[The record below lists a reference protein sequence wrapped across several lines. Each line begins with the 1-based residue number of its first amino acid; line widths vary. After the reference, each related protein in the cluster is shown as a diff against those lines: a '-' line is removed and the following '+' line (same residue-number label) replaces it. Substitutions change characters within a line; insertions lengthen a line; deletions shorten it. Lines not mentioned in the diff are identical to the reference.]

1 MEDNIPNEPKS
12 SRTPWLRRF
21 VGLIL
26 IITAVFG
33 WLLSLGGI
41 AALWSSKPVVT
52 TTSIDLV
59 DSITISLDATEQML
73 AVLNLSLQQARSSLD
88 QVASTLDDFGE
99 TIGATS
105 SVLQSI
111 SDIIGNDFVDLLNNT
126 VVGLSAMEK
135 TSQLI
140 DNTLIF
146 VSAIPF
152 FGGSQYRPEVPLSKS
167 VAGLSADLK
176 EMPVSLSQ
184 ISKEMEM
191 TATSL
196 EPVPGSLEVLS
207 AELIQVKS
215 NLENA
220 EKLTVEYQ
228 RIIDDYQ
235 GRMEAFQNNL
245 PGIIQRLF
253 LVITLFILWVAF
265 AQIGLFTQGLER
277 LRENRK

>member
-1 MEDNIPNEPKS
+1 MEENIPNETKG
-12 SRTPWLRRF
+12 SRAPWLRRF
-21 VGLIL
+21 IGLIL

-73 AVLNLSLQQARSSLD
+73 AVLNLSLQQAKSSLD
-88 QVASTLDDFGE
+88 QVASTLDDFGK

-126 VVGLSAMEK
+126 VAGLGAMEK

-152 FGGSQYRPEVPLSKS
+152 FGGSQYRPEVPLSTS

-176 EMPVSLSQ
+176 EMPVSLMQ
-184 ISKEMEM
+184 ISQEMET

-196 EPVPGSLEVLS
+196 EPVPGSLQVLS
-207 AELIQVKS
+207 AELTQVKV

-235 GRMEAFQNNL
+235 GRLAAFQSSL
-245 PGIIQRLF
+245 PGIIQNLF

-277 LRENRK
+277 LRENQK